1 MKDTISNFFINTK
14 EKFCTKYNRLESNY
28 FTKPSIRKN
37 IFTFTIIFF
46 AIAIYI
52 LNFLTPLV
60 ADDYAWGYIN
70 GTQTKIKNL
79 SDILLSMYN
88 FYFNWGGRIGGEF
101 YNQLFTLLGK
111 PIFNICNTIIYII
124 NTLLIYHI
132 CNVTKKIKISLY
144 IGINLLLW
152 FFVQDYGQVMFW
164 ISGACNYLWAI
175 TPILMMILIFRK
187 YSINSKI
194 IKNNIFNAFI
204 ILIIGIFAG
213 WSSENGSA
221 GMLVILTLYLMYYY
235 FNNIKFSKY
244 IISGYTGGLIGYAL
258 LIGAPGNFVRKT
270 VEQSAVNTT
279 IIFRFFM
286 ITYFW
291 VSYLFVMFIILSI
304 VFFIGKRCFDL
315 KKNNSIYQAAI
326 FIIASLGAAYCMM
339 ASPTSP
345 ERTWFCVVVF
355 LTIAIGVIYDKF
367 DFEAVNIEKNTI
379 LMLRR
384 LTVAVIIF
392 ASCNFIVMYL
402 DTNISTYEI
411 RVQTKQRE
419 QYILSE
425 KAKGNLD
432 VSVPII
438 SHKYPLL
445 SGHDALHDLSDITTD
460 PNYFTN
466 IAVCKYYGINSITGI
481 PAKEKQYLS

>member
-1 MKDTISNFFINTK
+1 MKDNIINFFIK
-14 EKFCTKYNRLESNY
+14 IQEKSSLKYNELESKY
-28 FTKPSIRKN
+28 FAKPSARKN
-37 IFTFTIIFF
+37 IFTLTIIFF
-46 AIAIYI
+46 AIAIFI
-52 LNFLTPLV
+52 INFLTPLI

-111 PIFNICNTIIYII
+111 PIFNIFNTIIYII

-132 CNVTKKIKISLY
+132 CNETKKIKVSLY

-175 TPILMMILIFRK
+175 TPILIMIVIFRK

-194 IKNNIFNAFI
+194 IKNNVFNTFI
-204 ILIIGIFAG
+204 IFIIGIFAG

-244 IISGYTGGLIGYAL
+244 IISGYIGSLIGYAL

-304 VFFIGKRCFDL
+304 VFFIGKRYFDL
-315 KKNNSIYQAAI
+315 KKNNSIYQAGI
-326 FIIASLGAAYCMM
+326 FIIASLGAAYCMI

-355 LTIAIGVIYDKF
+355 LIIAIGIIYDKF
-367 DFEAVNIEKNTI
+367 DFEAVNVDKNTI

-384 LTVAVIIF
+384 SVFAVIIF

-411 RVQTKQRE
+411 MVQTKQRE

-432 VSVPII
+432 ISTPII

-445 SGHDALHDLSDITTD
+445 AGHDALHGLSDITTD
-460 PNYFTN
+460 PNHYAN
-466 IAVCKYYGINSITGI
+466 KALCKYYGINSITGI

>member
-1 MKDTISNFFINTK
+1 MKTAIIKFYTNTQ
-14 EKFCTKYNRLESNY
+14 EKFYSKYNKIENNY
-28 FTKPSIRKN
+28 FTKLSIRKT
-37 IFTFTIIFF
+37 IFISAIIFF
-46 AIAIYI
+46 AVAIYI
-52 LNFLTPLV
+52 LNSLTPLI

-70 GTQTKIKNL
+70 GTGTRIENL
-79 SDILLSMYN
+79 KDILVSMYN

-101 YNQLFTLLGK
+101 YNQLFTLTGK
-111 PIFNICNTIIYII
+111 PIFNIFNTIIYII

-132 CNVTKKIKISLY
+132 CIERKKIKVSLY

-175 TPILMMILIFRK
+175 TPILIIILIFRK
-187 YSINSKI
+187 YSINQEI
-194 IKNNIFNAFI
+194 IKNNLINAFI
-204 ILIIGIFAG
+204 IFIVGILAG

-221 GMLVILTLYLMYYY
+221 GMLVILTLYLVYYY
-235 FNNIKFSKY
+235 FNNIKVSKY
-244 IISGYTGGLIGYAL
+244 IISGYISSLIGYAL
-258 LIGAPGNFVRKT
+258 LIGAPGNFVRKS
-270 VEQSAVNTT
+270 VEQSAVNTS

-291 VSYLFVMFIILSI
+291 VAYLFVIFIILTI
-304 VFFIGKRCFDL
+304 VFFIGKRYFDL

-326 FIIASLGAAYCMM
+326 FIIASLGAAYCMI

-345 ERTWFCVVVF
+345 ERTWFSVVVF
-355 LTIAIGVIYDKF
+355 LIISIGILYDKF
-367 DFEAVNIEKNTI
+367 DFKAINVEKKTV

-384 LTVAVIIF
+384 LVLAVIIF
-392 ASCNFIVMYL
+392 ASCNFIVMYF
-402 DTNISTYEI
+402 DTTISTYEI
-411 RVQTKQRE
+411 MVQTNERK

-432 VSVPII
+432 ISMPII

-445 SGHDALHDLSDITTD
+445 AGHDALHGLSDITTD
-460 PNYFTN
+460 PNHYAN
-466 IAVCKYYGINSITGI
+466 KAVCKYYGLNSITGI
-481 PAKEKQYLS
+481 PAREKQYLN